1 MSNNMNI
8 YDELFAYRI
17 SILDNTLS
25 EIEIIKELK
34 YYLLDL
40 GISNDDINITLY
52 GFYQSFDIDVSYD
65 MIQNTHYMNPTQL
78 VNDIVQILNIP
89 LVLHPNHNEQYNI
102 PEEKED
108 DEEDIN
114 PLPNIDF
121 NGINNDVH
129 QPMINF
135 LNILINGVNNGPI
148 GPQSDVKVT
157 TDQSDVDKL
166 KIITLENKLDDDC
179 VICMGNMDK
188 DEIIVEFLCKH
199 MFHKD
204 CIMQDIDELHNK
216 CPVCRHEI
224 GKATYKYD

>member
-17 SILDNTLS
+17 SLLDNTSS

-40 GISNDDINITLY
+40 GISNDNINITLY
-52 GFYQSFDIDVSYD
+52 DFYQSFDIDVSYD
-65 MIQNTHYMNPTQL
+65 MIQDTHYMNPTQL

-89 LVLHPNHNEQYNI
+89 LVLHPNNI
-102 PEEKED
+102 PEEDED
-108 DEEDIN
+108 NIN
-114 PLPNIDF
+114 MLPNMVFADNPIDF
-121 NGINNDVH
+121 NGMNNIH
-129 QPMINF
+129 EPMINF

-148 GPQSDVKVT
+148 VPQSDVKVT

-179 VICMGNMDK
+179 AICMGNMDK